1 MLLPSY
7 FLVELSLAACRTSP
21 PVTESGMRKSY
32 QTKQAPFTMTNFIIT
47 DRKTD
52 YLLPP
57 SLVSYANATPN
68 GQVRVPRSLQDLLKD
83 PRYPNPHRHLRK
95 RYADPIT
102 GKDEWGTVPSLDGT
116 GIIGV

>member
-1 MLLPSY
+1 
-7 FLVELSLAACRTSP
+7 
-21 PVTESGMRKSY
+21 
-32 QTKQAPFTMTNFIIT
+32 MTNFIIT

-83 PRYPNPHRHLRK
+83 PRYPNPRRHLRK

-116 GIIGV
+116 GIIGVYSLSNAKPIKIGNFDVAFQNFEGKTSYRDWQFTVMP